1 MVQWSAGQRF
11 IGSVDNCHPRAQT
24 QPQIMFGASR
34 SVASSYLICLKRVEN
49 NLKKNSRASSAAEK
63 ETVRQFWPCHKN
75 FKYFFLRNSLTFSD
89 ENYVL
94 VYSENFHYIQEPY
107 SNILVLWLILE
118 LRKVRLTLTIVV
130 SGSFCFILTK
140 IIKQS
145 IITRPFSLH
154 IPMFGMEYGMK
165 SVPNDNWYSWSLPC
179 QC

>member
-1 MVQWSAGQRF
+1 MRVELLIGWQPGKMVQWSAGQRF

-34 SVASSYLICLKRVEN
+34 SVASSYLIRLKRVEN

-107 SNILVLWLILE
+107 SNIQRQCKVLLLILE
-118 LRKVRLTLTIVV
+118 LRKVRLTQRGWNQKRVYEALCCDRLKVT
-130 SGSFCFILTK
+130 SQLLSF
-140 IIKQS
+140 QS
-145 IITRPFSLH
+145 QNLSL
-154 IPMFGMEYGMK
+154 
-165 SVPNDNWYSWSLPC
+165 V
-179 QC
+179 